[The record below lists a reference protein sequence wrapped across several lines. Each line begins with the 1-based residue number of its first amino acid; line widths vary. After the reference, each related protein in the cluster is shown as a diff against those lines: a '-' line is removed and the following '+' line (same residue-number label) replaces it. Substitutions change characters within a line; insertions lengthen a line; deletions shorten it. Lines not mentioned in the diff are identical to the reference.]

1 MIWTNKFARL
11 TLGGIIPGGPGS
23 DKGSALRL
31 KFEANWFILW
41 EDSSMASDER
51 LSSVTRSTEIEQGFD
66 IPNHWYRYYW
76 IGDQKKKIRYLFTYG
91 SNRMDFCMQ
100 DMGNR

>member
-41 EDSSMASDER
+41 EDSSIASDER
-51 LSSVTRSTEIEQGFD
+51 LSSVTRSTEIENRVLIFEIIDTD
-66 IPNHWYRYYW
+66 IDRSKGKNPSL
-76 IGDQKKKIRYLFTYG
+76 IYL
-91 SNRMDFCMQ
+91 R
-100 DMGNR
+100 

>member
-1 MIWTNKFARL
+1 MKTYIKRPMIWTNKFARL

-41 EDSSMASDER
+41 EDSSIASDER
-51 LSSVTRSTEIEQGFD
+51 LSSVTRSTEIEKGFD
-66 IPNHWYRYYW
+66 IPNHWYRYSSF
-76 IGDQKKKIRYLFTYG
+76 IGYAIKKNPLLIYL
-91 SNRMDFCMQ
+91 R
-100 DMGNR
+100 

>member
-1 MIWTNKFARL
+1 MKTYIKRPMIWTNKFARL

-31 KFEANWFILW
+31 KFEANWLILW

-51 LSSVTRSTEIEQGFD
+51 LSSVTRSTEIENKVLIFQIIDTD
-66 IPNHWYRYYW
+66 IHL
-76 IGDQKKKIRYLFTYG
+76 IG
-91 SNRMDFCMQ
+91 
-100 DMGNR
+100 

>member
-41 EDSSMASDER
+41 EDSSIASDER
-51 LSSVTRSTEIEQGFD
+51 LSSVTRSTEIENKILRFQNIEID
-66 IPNHWYRYYW
+66 IDPKL
-76 IGDQKKKIRYLFTYG
+76 GDQKK
-91 SNRMDFCMQ
+91 
-100 DMGNR
+100 